1 MAKTKIAT
9 ASYLIFAGCVLL
21 TGLLHGECVRNH
33 DHRSNK
39 SSGLLITD
47 FVITGTQSLSS
58 DELGGIKSNLTGSC
72 FDENSED
79 LEERVRDLF
88 QNQGYFA
95 AVVKSLHVKASDPL
109 ALPKPATLEA
119 EVLEGPRYQVGEIK
133 FSRNHI
139 FSSAKLRS
147 AFPVNKG
154 DVFQRDKIAVGIEGV
169 RDLYVRDG
177 FIDFVAI
184 PDTQIFSNATVG
196 LKMSVIEGPQYRMG
210 KLTVFAGKELSERL
224 RAEWQLSEGAVFDA
238 GYVDKYI
245 SANRSLLPVGFT
257 RENVQVVR
265 DCPDASVEIGVLIDA
280 TNPLS
285 RIKPKDVECE
295 APKNGS
301 K

>member
-1 MAKTKIAT
+1 MAKIKITT
-9 ASYLIFAGCVLL
+9 ASCLIFASCVLF
-21 TGLLHGECVRNH
+21 TRLLHGDCLKNH

-39 SSGLLITD
+39 TSGLLITD
-47 FVITGTQSLSS
+47 FVISGTQSLSS
-58 DELGGIKSNLTGSC
+58 DELTRIKSKLIGSC
-72 FDENSED
+72 FNED
-79 LEERVRDLF
+79 PEELEERVRALF

-95 AVVKSLHVKASDPL
+95 STVKSLHIKTSDPL

-119 EVLEGPRYQVGEIK
+119 EVLEGPRYKVGEIN
-133 FSRNHI
+133 FSGNHAL
-139 FSSAKLRS
+139 SSAKLRG

-154 DVFQRDKIAVGIEGV
+154 DLFNRDKIATGIESV

-177 FIDFVAI
+177 FIDVVAI
-184 PDTQIFSNATVG
+184 PETHFSNATAD
-196 LKMSVIEGPQYRMG
+196 LALSVIEGPQYRMG
-210 KLTVFAGKELSERL
+210 ELKILAKKELSERL
-224 RAEWQLSEGAVFDA
+224 RAEWQLSEGTVFDLK
-238 GYVDKYI
+238 YVDKYI

-257 RENVQVVR
+257 REDVQVVR

-295 APKNGS
+295 VPKNGS